1 MTDVEKWNRALFIAI
16 ADLQEPNEKTR
27 RRAVDEG
34 VFEEFYEVRQQLIEA
49 AHRKF
54 TPNKQLNNSN
64 VGKN

>member
-1 MTDVEKWNRALFIAI
+1 MTEEEKWNRALFIAI
-16 ADLQEPNEKTR
+16 DDLQEPNEKTR
-27 RRAVDEG
+27 QRAVDEG
-34 VFEEFYEVRQQLIEA
+34 VVEEFYEVRQQLIEE